1 MHSVAGTFAV
11 RIPRTRFYSSTL
23 IPPFFIAMLK
33 RRARSQADPAP
44 TTSVPATGASDPAS
58 DQDNTNVKV
67 VVRVRPENQAEI
79 KTNFSTVVKV
89 LDNHLLVF
97 DPKDDSLPRFE
108 RVEAGRFRR
117 PMLTRKRK
125 DLRFAF
131 DCVFDENSTQMEVF
145 ENTTKAVLDGILDGI
160 NCSVFAYG
168 ATGAGKTYTMLGSEE
183 QPGVMFLTMMEL
195 YKRIDAIKDD
205 KTCEVA
211 VSYLEVSYR

>member
-1 MHSVAGTFAV
+1 
-11 RIPRTRFYSSTL
+11 
-23 IPPFFIAMLK
+23 MLK
-33 RRARSQADPAP
+33 RRARPHADPVS
-44 TTSVPATGASDPAS
+44 TTSVPATATCDPTS

-67 VVRVRPENQAEI
+67 VVRVRPENQAESR
-79 KTNFSTVVKV
+79 TNFSTVVKV

-131 DCVFDENSTQMEVF
+131 DCVFDENSTQMQVF

-183 QPGVMFLTMMEL
+183 QPGVMFLTMVEL
-195 YKRIDAIKDD
+195 YRRIEAIKDD

-211 VSYLEVSYR
+211 VSYLEVSG

>member
-1 MHSVAGTFAV
+1 
-11 RIPRTRFYSSTL
+11 
-23 IPPFFIAMLK
+23 MLK
-33 RRARSQADPAP
+33 RRARPHADTVSVS
-44 TTSVPATGASDPAS
+44 TTSVPATADCDLRS
-58 DQDNTNVKV
+58 DQDNTNVRV
-67 VVRVRPENQAEI
+67 VVRVRPENRAEI
-79 KTNFSTVVKV
+79 RTNFSTVVKV
-89 LDNHLLVF
+89 LDDHVLVF

-131 DCVFDENSTQMEVF
+131 DCVFDENSSQMEVF

-195 YKRIDAIKDD
+195 YRRIEAIKDD

-211 VSYLEVSYR
+211 VSYLEVSCW